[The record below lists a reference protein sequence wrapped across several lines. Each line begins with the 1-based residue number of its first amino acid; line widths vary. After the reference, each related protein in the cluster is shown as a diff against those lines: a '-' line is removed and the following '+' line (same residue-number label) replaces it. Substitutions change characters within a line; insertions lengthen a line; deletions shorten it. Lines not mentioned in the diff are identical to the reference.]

1 MSSRVSRA
9 SIAFLLLFA
18 CAAVGAQQVYR
29 IVGPDGKV
37 TFTDQPPPPSAGGRS
52 GPVAATASSGGSMQM
67 PLELREATSR
77 FPVTLFTGAKCEPCD
92 AGRNLLNGRGV
103 PFNERSVS
111 SAEDGEALRR
121 LAGDNS
127 LPLLTLGSQQIKGF
141 SDVEW
146 HQYLDAAGYP
156 RSSRLPSGFRNSP
169 VTPLVSTQ
177 RASTP
182 TAQAPAAGEA
192 AQPPVLRSRVSP
204 STAPP
209 AEAEQPD
216 DNPGGIRF

>member
-1 MSSRVSRA
+1 
-9 SIAFLLLFA
+9 
-18 CAAVGAQQVYR
+18 
-29 IVGPDGKV
+29 
-37 TFTDQPPPPSAGGRS
+37 
-52 GPVAATASSGGSMQM
+52 M
-67 PLELREATSR
+67 PMELREATTR

-92 AGRNLLNGRGV
+92 AGRNLLNARGV
-103 PFNERSVS
+103 PFNERTVS

-127 LPLLTLGSQQIKGF
+127 LPLLTLGSQQINGF

-169 VTPLVSTQ
+169 ATPLVSTQ

-192 AQPPVLRSRVSP
+192 GQAPVLRSRVSP
-204 STAPP
+204 SAAPP